1 MAGEGVV
8 VVDAGGA
15 TISISLYSKN
25 VGEAKN
31 RFEEVAAPQY
41 KRYLFLWTFIFQ
53 SHHCP

>member
-31 RFEEVAAPQY
+31 RFEEVAVPQY
-41 KRYLFLWTFIFQ
+41 KRYLFL
-53 SHHCP
+53 